1 MTPDLTINSKHSV
14 GKRIAANTGL
24 MVGAKILAVTLG
36 IFTLWI
42 ATRALSPVEFG
53 TVVFLHA
60 YMLFFAEVATF
71 QNWQSIIRFGT
82 DDLKNEDCDSLA
94 ELINFGVK
102 VDVISV
108 IFAYLA
114 SVGLFGLVAWIVQT
128 FPALAPNEGLDVGTL
143 QKYAALYCLVVLARQ
158 TGTAVGIFR
167 LFDKFTVLAF
177 EALVMPIIRFVGA
190 LYALYAGW
198 GLEGFLAVWFTAS
211 LVSYIVMFGMGI
223 WELNRRHLLG
233 MVWKAKYKFSKPREG
248 LWSFM
253 IKSNIDSTL
262 ATGSLH
268 LPMLMVMALF
278 GAAWSGVYK
287 FAEELAKFLSEGF
300 KLLDQV
306 IYPELAKL
314 VAHGDASK
322 IWRIVIRAAFA
333 LLGIGTLMSLVV
345 FFAGP
350 SVLGVIFG
358 PDYRGSAPLAS
369 LLVPAAAMLGIITPL
384 YPIFYAADKPERAI
398 YARGAALLVYIL
410 SFLVFSFT
418 IGKMAPGWAAL
429 AGNTFAVF
437 AVIWTAKRTLNKTI
451 ANERAARAGTPM
463 VSAPRLTLV
472 GNTSA
477 KLWGLPLYIWQ
488 TRAYKKAGC
497 DLAATSGSGIW
508 ADVNWILSANLGKA
522 FVARPHTAL
531 IENDTIIAVNGAEK
545 NAPLCGSL
553 ASKTNFED
561 AGLTPLSPNEL
572 AGNYDK
578 ALRKTETP
586 YALDSRVTPL
596 VDIMQRQYNSS
607 YKGIT
612 DFVTKYFWPR
622 PAFYATRICA
632 ALKLTPN
639 MVTTLS
645 LIMMFVALY
654 YFWQGAWVLGF
665 ISAWFM
671 TFLDTVDGK
680 LARTTMTYSTW
691 GNIYDHGIDLIHPPF
706 WYLAWYV
713 GLGGSLNLPVDFTDP
728 LVISLMAI
736 FAGYVADRL
745 IEGLFILLHGFH
757 IHVWR
762 PVNSALRFITA
773 RRNPNMFIFMIG
785 IMLTPLIPQAGHLGF
800 HIVAIWTWICIAFNI
815 GVVVWSVLTRRDV
828 KSWMDAST

>member
-1 MTPDLTINSKHSV
+1 MTPDISVVSTKSV

-82 DDLKNEDCDSLA
+82 DDLKNEDCDGLA
-94 ELINFGVK
+94 KLINFGIR
-102 VDVISV
+102 VDILSV

-114 SVGLFGLVAWIVQT
+114 SIALFGFVVWISNF
-128 FPALAPNEGLDVGTL
+128 FPTLGPGEGLEVTTL

-158 TGTAVGIFR
+158 TGTSVGIFR
-167 LFDKFTVLAF
+167 LFDKFHVLAV
-177 EALVMPIIRFVGA
+177 EALIMPAIRFLGA
-190 LYALYAGW
+190 VYALYAGW
-198 GLEGFLAVWFTAS
+198 GLEGFLWVWFTAS
-211 LVSYIVMFGMGI
+211 LISYIVMFFMGL
-223 WELNRRHLLG
+223 WELHKRHLLG
-233 MVWKAKYKFSKPREG
+233 MVLKAKYSFWRPRNG
-248 LWSFM
+248 LWPFM

-268 LPMLMVMALF
+268 LPMLLVMAFF

-314 VAHGDASK
+314 VAHGDSGK
-322 IWRIVIRAAFA
+322 IWRIVMRAAFA
-333 LLGIGTLMSLVV
+333 LLGFGALMSLVV

-350 SVLGVIFG
+350 TVLGLVFG
-358 PDYRGSAPLAS
+358 EDYRGSAPLAS
-369 LLVPAAAMLGIITPL
+369 LLVPAAALLGIITPL

-398 YARGAALLVYIL
+398 YARGVALLIYVIAFVFL
-410 SFLVFSFT
+410 SLS

-429 AGNTFAVF
+429 AGNAFAVV
-437 AVIWTAKRTLNKTI
+437 AVLWAAKHTLNRTI
-451 ANERAARAGTPM
+451 AKEAAAKVTSTP
-463 VSAPRLTLV
+463 STHPRLTLV
-472 GNTSA
+472 GNSEK
-477 KLWGLPLYIWQ
+477 KLWGLPVKKWQ

-497 DLAATSGSGIW
+497 DVKAVKGSGVW

-522 FVARPHTAL
+522 FVARPNTAL
-531 IENDTIIAVNGAEK
+531 IETGKIIAINGSEDTAS
-545 NAPLCGSL
+545 LCGL
-553 ASKTNFED
+553 DAKTVRFTDHE
-561 AGLTPLSPNEL
+561 LTPLTPLEL
-572 AGNYDK
+572 TGDYDK
-578 ALRKTETP
+578 ALRKTEKP
-586 YALDSRVTPL
+586 YALDIRETPL
-596 VDIMQRQYNSS
+596 VEIMQRQFDSS

-612 DFVTKYFWPR
+612 DFVTKYFWPI
-622 PAFYATRICA
+622 PAFYATRVCA
-632 ALKLTPN
+632 ALRLTPN

-645 LIMMFVALY
+645 LIMMFAAMY
-654 YFWQGAWVLGF
+654 YFWQGEWALGF
-665 ISAWFM
+665 ITGWFM

-680 LARTTMTYSTW
+680 LARTTMTYSAW

-713 GLGGSLNLPVDFTDP
+713 GLGASTPVPIDWTDP
-728 LVISLMAI
+728 MVLSLGAI
-736 FAGYVADRL
+736 FIGYVADRL

-762 PVNSALRFITA
+762 PINSKLRFFTA

-785 IMLTPLIPQAGHLGF
+785 IMLIPFASDAGKWGF
-800 HIVAIWTWICIAFNI
+800 YSVAIWTWVCILFNI
-815 GVVVWSVLTRRDV
+815 GVVIWSVISRGEVR
-828 KSWMDAST
+828 SWMDAKL